1 MTWHRRGE
9 FAQKTKGVEMIG
21 YRQFGAI
28 AAMALLGACATT
40 SKAPAPLPPVTV
52 EAVGLISPS
61 LPFPKGFLPIAA
73 LPDSLALLPPPPAPG
88 TAAMEADQ
96 EAFREGVAASPE
108 RFALATSDADLH
120 WPHVVSSYEQVV
132 GFSLSDGSKPNTE
145 MLLRRSLTDGAA
157 STGKAKANYKRVRPF
172 VQNKVPSCTPADEA
186 ALSKDGSYPSGH
198 TAIGWMLA
206 LVLTDLVPEKTDA
219 ILKRGYEFGDSRI
232 VCRVHWKSDTVAGRV
247 MASATFARLQSDPVF
262 QAQRELARAE
272 IAKQTAR

>member
-1 MTWHRRGE
+1 MIQYRR
-9 FAQKTKGVEMIG
+9 
-21 YRQFGAI
+21 FGAI
-28 AAMALLGACATT
+28 AALALLAGCATT
-40 SKAPAPLPPVTV
+40 TTGTSTAPVPPVTV

-61 LPFPKGFLPIAA
+61 LPYPKGYLPMAA

-108 RFALATSDADLH
+108 RFSLATSDADLH

-132 GFSLSDGSKPNTE
+132 GFSLSDGSKPHTE

-157 STGKAKANYKRVRPF
+157 STSKAKANYKRVRPF
-172 VQNKVPSCTPADEA
+172 VLNKVPSCTPADEA
-186 ALSKDGSYPSGH
+186 VLSKDGSYPSGH

-206 LVLTDLVPEKTDA
+206 LVLTDLVPDKTDA

-262 QAQRELARAE
+262 QAQLKLARAE
-272 IAKQTAR
+272 IAKQTGR